1 MTDNASLTRSAVLEQ
16 LEKLEQSGVEHVPV
30 EHVRA
35 LVSLIRDFFEGG
47 NAENLQETE
56 TGFDEEL
63 YGELG
68 HLARFING
76 AHKQLSDIDPGDLQ
90 EEKLPEASDQLDAIV
105 RMTEQATGRIMDS
118 TEQVEGLLSG
128 LRARLRETQ
137 IDPDTLAGIE
147 STVDDI
153 SAYMTHIYEACNF
166 QDVTGQRIMKVIE
179 VMREIERQVLRMVI
193 VFGLRKDVSKKVDDK
208 RRKELEGGADLL
220 NGPQL
225 EGKGL
230 AQDDIDDILD
240 ALL

>member
-1 MTDNASLTRSAVLEQ
+1 MTEQAALTRNAVLEQ
-16 LEKLEQSGVEHVPV
+16 LEKLEKSGVEHVPI

-35 LVSLIRDFFEGG
+35 LVNLIRDFFEG
-47 NAENLQETE
+47 NDAPATAR
-56 TGFDEEL
+56 FDEEL

-68 HLARFING
+68 HLARFIND
-76 AHKQLSDIDPGDLQ
+76 AQKHLSELAPGDLQ

-105 RMTEQATGRIMDS
+105 KMTEQATGRIMDS
-118 TEQVEGLLSG
+118 CEQVEGLLTG
-128 LRARLRETQ
+128 LRERVRESGM
-137 IDPDTLAGIE
+137 DPDTLAGIE

-153 SAYMTHIYEACNF
+153 SAYMTGIYEACNF
-166 QDVTGQRIMKVIE
+166 QDVTGQRIMKVVD

-193 VFGLRKDVSKKVDDK
+193 VFGLRKQNKVDEKK
-208 RRKELEGGADLL
+208 RQEITKDAELL